1 MTWLNSVSTKA
12 IIYSPLL
19 KCKHW
24 SFELFELERWR
35 MMKILSGREKKK
47 RTHGH
52 QNFSPLHHSIFNHH
66 YSGFL
71 SRGGQFYPIRFFW
84 FTSKNGIW
92 QAEISDQR
100 HLFSTCKQTKGGK
113 NRKERRNWSI
123 LSNES
128 CIMYKSM
135 LVIYTT
141 ATIEVLPYHWG
152 LVSS

>member
-24 SFELFELERWR
+24 SFELFEMERWR

-52 QNFSPLHHSIFNHH
+52 QKFSPLHRGIFNHH

-71 SRGGQFYPIRFFW
+71 SRGGQFYPILFFGSRQRMEYDRQK
-84 FTSKNGIW
+84 FQIKGIY
-92 QAEISDQR
+92 
-100 HLFSTCKQTKGGK
+100 FSTCKQTKGGK